1 VTDTWHA
8 PPDATTGARLTTDR
22 IGLGGLPDRLQLLP
36 GTTIPLA
43 LLVSNRG
50 RVVDQFTLAFQGV
63 DPAWV
68 NITVGEATLMPD
80 ADAGFE
86 LTIRIPDQPPPPA
99 EVYTLLLGVSSRAEP
114 DVLATAEIALE
125 VMPVGGLELEL
136 RPLLVRTRRS
146 ARYTAHVKNLSNASH
161 SISLIVQDPN
171 EVLDLTLGTNHHTL
185 DIGATKEVEV
195 RARPR
200 KRYLIGP
207 PAAYN
212 FRVLALPAT
221 EGAELAEPLA
231 GTDGTLIYQ
240 PALAFLAFIPPRLR
254 RLWLALLLL
263 LALAALLIWLL
274 FGPGSR
280 IAGPQPAPTPVPTP
294 ATAAAASKVEPTV
307 APPAS
312 AAQEPSPE
320 ATKPPLPTIDR
331 FEVVTLPTPGAVE
344 YQITWDVS
352 GADEVKLRGQ
362 PRPSHGTEP
371 ITSLVDDTFELEATN
386 AGGTVKKSIGIL
398 ILRPPEVLTLTA
410 DKAQVAPGDAVKLT
424 WTARG
429 GQRASLDGGSALS
442 PQAVD
447 PRAGT
452 VEVRPRADASYT
464 LTVENELGRATRTIS
479 VRVEP

>member
-1 VTDTWHA
+1 VTDTGNA
-8 PPDATTGARLTTDR
+8 LPGARLTTDR
-22 IGLGGLPDRLQLLP
+22 IGLSGLPDRLQLMP
-36 GTTIPLA
+36 GTTIPLS
-43 LLVSNRG
+43 LLVTNRG
-50 RVVDQFTLAFQGV
+50 RVVDQFTLAYNGV
-63 DPAWV
+63 DPGWV
-68 NITVGEATLMPD
+68 NVTAGEATLMPD

-125 VMPVGGLELEL
+125 VMPVGGVELEL
-136 RPLLVRTRRS
+136 RPLLVRTRGS
-146 ARYTAHVKNLSNASH
+146 ARYTAHLKNFSNASH
-161 SISLIVQDPN
+161 AISLIAQDPKD
-171 EVLDLTLGTNHHTL
+171 VLDLTLGANHHSL
-185 DIGATKEVEV
+185 DIGTTQDVEV

-207 PAAYN
+207 PAAHN

-221 EGAELAEPLA
+221 EGTELAEPLA

-254 RLWLALLLL
+254 RLLLGLLVL
-263 LALAALLIWLL
+263 LALAALAIWLL

-280 IAGPQPAPTPVPTP
+280 IAGPQPGPTPVPTLV
-294 ATAAAASKVEPTV
+294 AAAAAPKVEPTV
-307 APPAS
+307 APPPI
-312 AAQEPSPE
+312 AAPEPTPE
-320 ATKPPLPTIDR
+320 PTKPALPTIDR
-331 FEVVTLPTPGAVE
+331 FEVVTPPTPGTVE
-344 YQITWDVS
+344 FQITWDVS

-362 PRPSHGTEP
+362 PRPAHGTEP
-371 ITSLVDDTFELEATN
+371 VTSLVDDTFELEATN

-410 DKAQVAPGDAVKLT
+410 DKTQVKPADVVKIT

-429 GQRASLDGGSALS
+429 GQRASLEGGSALS
-442 PQAVD
+442 PQTVD

-452 VEVRPRADASYT
+452 VEVRPQADASYT
-464 LTVENELGRATRTIS
+464 LTVENELGRATRTVS
-479 VRVEP
+479 VQVEP